1 MLKRN
6 AFLGVILLCIA
17 LVSGAANADG
27 KAKAMACGACH
38 GADGNSSN
46 PIWPNLAGQ
55 HAGYLV
61 KQAQAFKSGS
71 RQNPSM
77 TPMVINL
84 PDEDL
89 VEIADYFA
97 AQSPRIATI
106 DAGSAAAGQKLYRG
120 GDAVRGIP
128 ACMACH
134 GPNGA
139 GNPSA
144 NFPALRGQQAEYTV
158 LQLEAYRDGTRTTD
172 QQSMM
177 RQIANALSDE
187 EMQNLAKFIA
197 ALH

>member
-6 AFLGVILLCIA
+6 AFLGVALLCIA

-77 TPMVINL
+77 APMVINL
-84 PDEDL
+84 PDEDI
-89 VEIADYFA
+89 VEISGYFA
-97 AQSPRIATI
+97 AQAPRIATI
-106 DAGSAAAGQKLYRG
+106 DVATAAAGQKLYRG

-139 GNPSA
+139 GNPAA
-144 NFPALRGQQAEYTV
+144 NYPALRGQQAEYTV
-158 LQLEAYRDGTRTTD
+158 LQLKAYRDGTRATD
-172 QQSMM
+172 PKSMM
-177 RQIANALSDE
+177 RQIAKALSDE